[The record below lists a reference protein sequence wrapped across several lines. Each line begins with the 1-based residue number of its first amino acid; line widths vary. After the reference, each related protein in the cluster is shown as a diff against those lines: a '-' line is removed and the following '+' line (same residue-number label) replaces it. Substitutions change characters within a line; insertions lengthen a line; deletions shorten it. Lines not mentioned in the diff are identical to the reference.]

1 MIDFDNSMKK
11 LRAVNGYL
19 GSAVL
24 NYSGETL
31 YIDNENTGT
40 DIAYSAS
47 IFNDAF
53 RMISESSLDVGF
65 SEASSIETKTHDG
78 HVFLINSAGEFGQ
91 DNFTKL
97 NVFSIFRDDGNVAL
111 AKMIMDKASQAMSQ
125 EMGRL

>member
-11 LRAVNGYL
+11 LRSVNGYL

-31 YIDNENTGT
+31 YIDNDNTGT

-47 IFNDAF
+47 IFNDAY
-53 RMISESSLDVGF
+53 RMVSESSLDVGF
-65 SEASSIETKTHDG
+65 SEAASLEAKTLDG
-78 HVFLINSAGEFGQ
+78 HVFLINSAGEFSS
-91 DNFTKL
+91 DNNTKL

-111 AKMIMDKASQAMSQ
+111 AKMIMDKASTAMSI
-125 EMGRL
+125 ELGKI

>member
-1 MIDFDNSMKK
+1 MIDFDKTMKR

-31 YIDNENTGT
+31 YLDNDNTGT

-47 IFNDAF
+47 IFNDAY
-53 RMISESSLDVGF
+53 RMVSESSLDVGF
-65 SEASSIETKTHDG
+65 SEASSIEAKTLDG
-78 HVFLINSAGEFGQ
+78 HVFLINSAGATSN

-111 AKMIMDKASQAMSQ
+111 AKMIMDKASESMSQ
-125 EMGRL
+125 ELGRM

>member
-1 MIDFDNSMKK
+1 MIDFDKSMKR

-31 YIDNENTGT
+31 YIDNDNTGT
-40 DIAYSAS
+40 DIPYSAS

-53 RMISESSLDVGF
+53 RMVSESSLDVGF
-65 SEASSIETKTHDG
+65 SEASSIEAKTLDG
-78 HVFLINSAGEFGQ
+78 HVFLINSAGEFSQ
-91 DNFTKL
+91 DNFSKI

-111 AKMIMDKASQAMSQ
+111 AKMIMDKASKAMSQ
-125 EMGRL
+125 DLSRI

>member
-1 MIDFDNSMKK
+1 MIDFDKSMKR

-31 YIDNENTGT
+31 YLDNDNTGT
-40 DIAYSAS
+40 DIGYSAS
-47 IFNDAF
+47 IFNDAY
-53 RMISESSLDVGF
+53 RMVSESSLDVGF
-65 SEASSIETKTHDG
+65 SEASSIEAKTLDG
-78 HVFLINSAGEFGQ
+78 HVFLINSAGTTSK

-111 AKMIMDKASQAMSQ
+111 AKMIMDKASDSMSQ
-125 EMGRL
+125 ELGRM

>member
-1 MIDFDNSMKK
+1 MIDFDKTMKR

-31 YIDNENTGT
+31 YLDNDNTGT

-47 IFNDAF
+47 IFNDAY
-53 RMISESSLDVGF
+53 RMVSESSLDVGF
-65 SEASSIETKTHDG
+65 SEASSIEAKTLDG
-78 HVFLINSAGEFGQ
+78 HVFLINSAGTTSG
-91 DNFTKL
+91 DNFQKL

-111 AKMIMDKASQAMSQ
+111 AKMIMDKASDSMSQ
-125 EMGRL
+125 ELGRM

>member
-1 MIDFDNSMKK
+1 MIDFDKSMKR

-31 YIDNENTGT
+31 YLDNDNTGT

-47 IFNDAF
+47 IFNDAY
-53 RMISESSLDVGF
+53 RMVSESSLDVGF
-65 SEASSIETKTHDG
+65 SEASSIEAKTLDG
-78 HVFLINSAGEFGQ
+78 HVFLINSAGTTSK

-111 AKMIMDKASQAMSQ
+111 AKMIMEKASDSMSQ
-125 EMGRL
+125 ELGRM